1 MSMSCEIQTDGPR
14 VGAVIVAAGE
24 SRRMDGIDKILYPLS
39 ELPLIWH
46 SISALSAHPQIC
58 EIVLVTSRG
67 RILEMNTLLSDNG
80 FTNSV
85 IVCEGGERRQDS
97 VRQGLERLDDC
108 DLVVVHDGAR
118 PFITSELL
126 DRGISMASLTGAAT
140 AAVPVKDTIKES
152 DEEGVVVR
160 TIPRDRLWSV
170 QTPQIFRT
178 SLLRKA
184 HSLVQD
190 IVTDD
195 ASMVEAIGHP
205 VKLFF
210 GSYSNI
216 KITTP
221 EDLAIAEAIFN
232 RAAGNRAA
240 ETSREHRE

>member
-58 EIVLVTSRG
+58 EIVLVTSKG
-67 RILEMNTLLSDNG
+67 RILQMKTLLSDNG
-80 FTNSV
+80 FANSV

-97 VRQGLERLDDC
+97 VRQGLERLGDC

-126 DRGISMASLTGAAT
+126 DRGISMASLTGAAS

-160 TIPRDRLWSV
+160 TIPTRS
-170 QTPQIFRT
+170 
-178 SLLRKA
+178 A
-184 HSLVQD
+184 LVSTDATD
-190 IVTDD
+190 IQNI
-195 ASMVEAIGHP
+195 AAQKGAQSCAGHR
-205 VKLFF
+205 
-210 GSYSNI
+210 Y
-216 KITTP
+216 
-221 EDLAIAEAIFN
+221 
-232 RAAGNRAA
+232 R
-240 ETSREHRE
+240 